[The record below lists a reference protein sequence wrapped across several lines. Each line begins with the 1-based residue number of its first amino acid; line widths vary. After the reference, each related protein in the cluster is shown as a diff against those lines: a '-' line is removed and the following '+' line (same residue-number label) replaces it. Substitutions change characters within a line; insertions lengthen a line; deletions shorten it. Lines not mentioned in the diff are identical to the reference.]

1 MSLIITFIENFF
13 HLIYENLKI
22 TLHMIPRYFS
32 LFSWCISLFFLLN
45 SCKKDDNTAPVIHV
59 ITFAPS
65 SATPGSTVQVT
76 AIVTDVEK
84 DPINYS
90 WTTDDGQIS
99 DPTSPLAYWI
109 LSSDASVN
117 SMATIRLT
125 VTDGKEM
132 AEKDQK
138 INIVAGV
145 EVKGTVY
152 YAGTSIPVSGVTLRM
167 GEIITTSTI
176 DGKFAFSD
184 IPKGINTIAATK
196 EGFDSFGKNID
207 FKYSTNTYNIEMTS
221 STETKQLYGTV
232 KTIIG
237 ESLFGIR
244 VTILNPDSTESR
256 LTDITDFDGNYQIA
270 AVPQGTRMLKLTNE
284 ANANECKPVI
294 HEVYVANL
302 DKNYDPGMKIL
313 RSFEIISKTT
323 QWTYNESQPKVVW
336 DGTAWNLKGGSNN
349 YSIKSSIIVP
359 PEAEDVKVKIRHM
372 FIGYVHYDN
381 NYPLSEDNLFM
392 ISLLSTNKIY
402 SWYWMGIISR
412 FRTDIITNDS
422 FIGNELAF
430 TFWLVDYEDIW
441 KIENLT
447 VSYYY

>member
-1 MSLIITFIENFF
+1 MN
-13 HLIYENLKI
+13 
-22 TLHMIPRYFS
+22 PRYFF
-32 LFSWCISLFFLLN
+32 LFSWCISVFFLLY
-45 SCKKDDNTAPVIHV
+45 SCKKDDNSAPVIRV

-99 DPTSPLAYWI
+99 DPTSPLAYWT
-109 LSSDASVN
+109 LSSDASIN

-132 AEKDQK
+132 AEKDHN

-145 EVKGTVY
+145 EVKGAVY
-152 YAGTSIPVSGVTLRM
+152 YAGTRIPVSGVTVRM
-167 GEIITTSTI
+167 GEIITTSTT
-176 DGKFAFSD
+176 DGKFAFPD
-184 IPKGINTIAATK
+184 IPKGVNKISATK
-196 EGFDSFGKNID
+196 EGYDPVEKNID
-207 FKYSTNTYNIEMTS
+207 FEYSTNTFNIEMTS

-237 ESLFGIR
+237 ESLYGIR
-244 VTILNPDSTESR
+244 VTILNPDSTESG
-256 LTDITDFDGNYQIA
+256 LTDVTDFDGNYQIT
-270 AVPQGTRMLKLTNE
+270 AVPQGTRMLQLTNE
-284 ANANECKPVI
+284 TNRNECKTVI
-294 HEVYVANL
+294 HEVYIASL
-302 DKNYDPGMKIL
+302 DKNYNPGMKML
-313 RSFEIISKTT
+313 RSFETISDTT
-323 QWTYNESQPKVVW
+323 LWIYNESQAKVVW
-336 DGTAWNLKGGSNN
+336 DGTAWNLQGGSNN

-372 FIGYVHYDN
+372 FIGYVHYDTD
-381 NYPLSEDNLFM
+381 YPLSEDNLFI
-392 ISLLSTNKIY
+392 ISLLPTNKVY
-402 SWYWMGIISR
+402 SWYWMGTISR
-412 FRTDIITNDS
+412 FRTDIFTDDS

-430 TFWLVDYEDIW
+430 TFWLVDNEDIW

-447 VSYYY
+447 VTYYY